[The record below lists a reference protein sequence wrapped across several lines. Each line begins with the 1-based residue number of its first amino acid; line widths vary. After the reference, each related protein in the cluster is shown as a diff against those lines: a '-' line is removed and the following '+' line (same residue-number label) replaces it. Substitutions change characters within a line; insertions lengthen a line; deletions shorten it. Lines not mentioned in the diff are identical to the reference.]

1 MSLIDALLLD
11 PAPFEVWIA
20 CRTDGLKGSG
30 TASDPYDGSTAAAA
44 RRAAAGDR
52 HPHAPHPGSSR
63 PRQVYGTM
71 PPQDQDDLVRQIED
85 AVVLSL
91 L

>member
-30 TASDPYDGSTAAAA
+30 TASDPYDGSTAARLDA
-44 RRAAAGDR
+44 RLREIGTLMPR
-52 HPHAPHPGSSR
+52 TLVHLGPGTFMEQCHRKTR
-63 PRQVYGTM
+63 PTG
-71 PPQDQDDLVRQIED
+71 
-85 AVVLSL
+85 
-91 L
+91 